1 MLCKQSLCGLSY
13 CHMMNL
19 SLLSTYVKLLPALEV
34 LAIDGLISDLPF
46 LYKVQPIFSTTFE
59 VVSVLVLIGLSA
71 AFDTIDHRPSHP
83 ITET

>member
-59 VVSVLVLIGLSA
+59 VVLIGLSA